1 MGIDSGNDD
10 DDNCFGSGD
19 IPATVCVELLS
30 CDTGTARN
38 SANNDGGIF
47 NDKHKKERSVRKKEG
62 EYL

>member
-1 MGIDSGNDD
+1 MGIDSGND

-47 NDKHKKERSVRKKEG
+47 NDKKRRRIPIG
-62 EYL
+62 TNIIW